1 MGDTKRF
8 DVYAIS
14 DLSKKVLDNQPSPV
28 TVSNLKPD
36 TDYHFG
42 STYAGVDPKVGLTD
56 WGVQHTAEAPV
67 IPAPVIPVNGIT
79 ADKTLSV
86 GVGKTAKITASVQP
100 DNATDKGLA
109 FVSENALTATVDP
122 DGTVHGVKAGI
133 TNVTV
138 SAHADSKQTA
148 TVAVTVADA
157 K

>member
-67 IPAPVIPVNGIT
+67 IPVTGIT
-79 ADKTLSV
+79 ADKTLNV

-138 SAHADSKQTA
+138 SAHADPKKTA
-148 TVAVTVADA
+148 TVAVTVTGE

>member
-1 MGDTKRF
+1 MADTKNF
-8 DVYAIS
+8 DVYATS

-28 TVSNLKPD
+28 TISNLKPD

-56 WGVQHTAEAPV
+56 WGVQHTAKVPV
-67 IPAPVIPVNGIT
+67 TGIT
-79 ADKTLSV
+79 ADKTLNV
-86 GVGKTAKITASVQP
+86 DVGKTAKITASVQP

-109 FVSENALTATVDP
+109 FASENGTIATVDA
-122 DGTVHGVKAGI
+122 DGTVHGVKAGNV
-133 TNVTV
+133 NVTV